1 MMIATLLVLAP
12 GTQALPGD
20 GFGRQVV
27 AEINLARTQPRRY
40 AQYLRELRRSYWGK
54 FYRAPGS
61 LATVVTSEGG
71 GAVDEAIGFVER
83 QAPLPPLTWS
93 DGLALAAAEL
103 VRDEG
108 QNGDVGHRGRRS
120 GTMQQRIE
128 RHGDWSNRI
137 AENIGYGP
145 EDPRLMVMELIID
158 DGVPD
163 RGHRKNI
170 YSRALKVAGAACGPH
185 PVYRNMCV
193 IDFASFFRK

>member
-1 MMIATLLVLAP
+1 MMIIVLLMLTA
-12 GTQALPGD
+12 GNEALPSD

-27 AEINLARTQPRRY
+27 AEANLARTQPRRY

-61 LATVVTSEGG
+61 VATVVTSEGG
-71 GAVDEAIGFVER
+71 AAVDEAIAFMER
-83 QAPLPPLTWS
+83 QSPLPPLTWS
-93 DGLALAAAEL
+93 DGLAEAAAEL

-108 QNGDVGHRGRRS
+108 QNGDVGHQGLRS

-128 RHGDWSNRI
+128 RHGTWSNRI

-170 YSRALKVAGAACGPH
+170 FSRAFNVAGAACGPH

-193 IDFASFFRK
+193 IDFASFFSK